1 MFAERKQ
8 WMKSPKKLFKF
19 LLCHISFFLTNQSI
33 SVYINNYACLSV
45 RVYVRQCASLSAC
58 IPISVKFL
66 LVRIFISACVY
77 QCVCLAC
84 VNQCVCLA
92 CVYQCVCSSV
102 HMSINAYI
110 YQCMCLSMCKFISV
124 NVYISVNLSFSLA
137 LLSQVNDQTNICPK
151 SLTIGES
158 LPRIQT
164 TVLSQKEG
172 RGPIEAGV
180 SLVEAWLEGVLL
192 HHQDHHGKEEVGQ
205 AHDDNQRTFS
215 FTLLAGE
222 VEASKRDQDLVGKAD
237 GQQAPQH
244 AQVDFGCGFRRKQR
258 QVNLKKVSHC

>member
-92 CVYQCVCSSV
+92 CVYQCVCLACVYQCVRLSV
-102 HMSINAYI
+102 HVSINVYV
-110 YQCMCLSMCKFISV
+110 YQCAYF
-124 NVYISVNLSFSLA
+124 
-137 LLSQVNDQTNICPK
+137 
-151 SLTIGES
+151 
-158 LPRIQT
+158 
-164 TVLSQKEG
+164 
-172 RGPIEAGV
+172 
-180 SLVEAWLEGVLL
+180 EAWLEGVLL

-258 QVNLKKVSHC
+258 QVNLKKFRNVKTEYLSFRATFKLYQTLLGNK

>member
-1 MFAERKQ
+1 
-8 WMKSPKKLFKF
+8 
-19 LLCHISFFLTNQSI
+19 
-33 SVYINNYACLSV
+33 
-45 RVYVRQCASLSAC
+45 
-58 IPISVKFL
+58 
-66 LVRIFISACVY
+66 
-77 QCVCLAC
+77 
-84 VNQCVCLA
+84 
-92 CVYQCVCSSV
+92 
-102 HMSINAYI
+102 
-110 YQCMCLSMCKFISV
+110 MCTFISV
-124 NVYISVNLSFSLA
+124 HIYNIIVNLSFSLA
-137 LLSQVNDQTNICPK
+137 LLSQVKDQTNICPK
-151 SLTIGES
+151 SLTTFGES
-158 LPRIQT
+158 VPRIQT

-215 FTLLAGE
+215 FTLLAGK

-258 QVNLKKVSHC
+258 QVNLKKFRNVKTEYLSFRATFKLYQTLLGNKVVGKIKPRMCARQMRMGKKEKQVRPILTKIVILQSWQRHLLIKLERHTTF